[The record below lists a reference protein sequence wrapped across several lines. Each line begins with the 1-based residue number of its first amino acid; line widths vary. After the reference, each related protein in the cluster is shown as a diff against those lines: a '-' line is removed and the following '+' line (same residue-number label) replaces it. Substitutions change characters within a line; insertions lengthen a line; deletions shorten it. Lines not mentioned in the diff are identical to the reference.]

1 MAVVQISKIQVRRGL
16 ENQTGIPYLSS
27 GEFAWA
33 IDTQNLYIGPGA
45 VSEGSPSAYPPVRVL
60 TERDFN
66 NIFQLAGTY
75 TYQGNSPSVE
85 TLLAGTGTNY
95 SVQRSLQDKLDDY
108 VSLADF
114 GAVGDGVADDTKALQ
129 SAIDQLYLNVDQNDP
144 RSRRTLKFPAGT
156 YLVTGTIYIPPF
168 ASISGEGSSST
179 FVVQS
184 SASVPIFQT
193 VGGSSTPS
201 HKVVI
206 PAIQSTTQPTNIR
219 MSGMTVRYLNSTL
232 QGGTLGL
239 VNIDCA
245 LDSTLDDVGF
255 MGMAA
260 DPTNDIQ
267 PGLYIRGQGAT
278 TTKNLTIK
286 NCKFT
291 NLSFGI
297 FCDYD
302 VSNINIEH
310 TSFFNLNQGIFLSGG
325 PLSSQLKGPSIV
337 NISSNRFEQIKRQAV
352 YVNFTVVDSRVSS
365 VSNIY
370 NNCGNSNSL
379 NLDQVQSTEVIFF
392 GPGGNKSVSDLFSRE
407 SANFSGSPSPMLP
420 AISGTIYISNTA
432 PIQQTLIASN
442 IPAGLLTVAKPITDT
457 QIIINYNAS
466 QPTLGVTRVGQL
478 QVLAGANTA
487 TVLDSFQWSGATTL
501 VGDLEFSA
509 TLNTST
515 NALSVLVTNPV
526 GSVTTDLTYQITS
539 LY

>member
-1 MAVVQISKIQVRRGL
+1 MRRGL

-114 GAVGDGVADDTKALQ
+114 GARGDGVSDDTKALQ

-156 YLVTGTIYIPPF
+156 YLVTGTIYIPPY
-168 ASISGEGSSST
+168 ASIEGEGSSST

-184 SASVPIFQT
+184 SSSIPVFQT
-193 VGGSSTPS
+193 VGGTSTPS

-206 PAIQSTTQPTNIR
+206 PSIQSTSQPTNVR
-219 MSGMTVRYLNSTL
+219 LSGMTVRYSNASL
-232 QGGTLGL
+232 QGSTLGL

-245 LDSTLDDVGF
+245 LDSTLSDIGF

-260 DPTNDIQ
+260 DPGNDVQ

-297 FCDYD
+297 FSDYD
-302 VSNINIEH
+302 VSNIDIEH
-310 TSFFNLNQGIFLSGG
+310 TSFSNLNQGVYLSAGA
-325 PLSSQLKGPSIV
+325 LSSQLNGPSIV
-337 NISSNRFEQIKRQAV
+337 NLTSNHFENIKRQAL
-352 YVNFTVVDSRVSS
+352 YVNYTI
-365 VSNIY
+365 SNSQVTSNSNLY
-370 NNCGNSNSL
+370 TNCGNANSL
-379 NLDQVQSTEVIFF
+379 NLDQVQVTEVIFF
-392 GPGGNKSVSDLFSRE
+392 GPGGNKSISDSFSRDA
-407 SANFSGSPSPMLP
+407 ANFSGSPSPMIP
-420 AISGTIYISNTA
+420 AINGSVYLPKGEVV
-432 PIQQTLIASN
+432 QQTLIASN
-442 IPAGLLTVAKPITDT
+442 IPTSLITIAKPATDT
-457 QIIINYNAS
+457 QLIINYNAS

-487 TVLDSFQWSGATTL
+487 TVIDSFQWTGATAL
-501 VGDLEFSA
+501 VGDINFSA
-509 TLNTST
+509 SLNTTT
-515 NALSVLVTNPV
+515 NALSLSVTNPV